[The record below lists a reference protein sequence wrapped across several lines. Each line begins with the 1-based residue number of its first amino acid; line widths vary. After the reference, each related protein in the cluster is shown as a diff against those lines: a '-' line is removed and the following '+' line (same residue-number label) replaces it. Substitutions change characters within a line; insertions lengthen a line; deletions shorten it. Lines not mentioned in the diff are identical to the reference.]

1 MSAAPAVITVL
12 RLFVPGEPQPK
23 ARPRVV
29 QLQSNPPR
37 TVAYTPKST
46 KDAEATI
53 GWHIHAAY
61 PGLQT
66 DADHNWTVV
75 VIFYSNRRAD
85 IDNLSKTVLDACN
98 SIVWRDDGQVTM
110 LHAER
115 GSLREGHAPGTD
127 ILLERGLLR

>member
-1 MSAAPAVITVL
+1 MTAPPAALTVL

-29 QLQSNPPR
+29 RVPGSIR
-37 TVAYTPKST
+37 SAVAYTPKST

-61 PGLQT
+61 LGLQV
-66 DADHNWTVV
+66 DADHNWSVV
-75 VIFYSNRRAD
+75 VFFYSNRRAD
-85 IDNLSKTVLDACN
+85 IDNLAKTVLDACN
-98 SIVWRDDGQVTM
+98 NIVWRDDSQVTT

-115 GSLREGHAPGTD
+115 GSLREGHEPGTD